1 MTKTFFVILLS
12 ALSAGVYSQ
21 DSMNKKMDNKTD
33 KMNKKMDNPNDPM
46 NKKIGNTGDTTRRKP
61 FKYKSDSLRVK
72 PARKQ
77 PK

>member
-1 MTKTFFVILLS
+1 MKKILFFITFSILC
-12 ALSAGVYSQ
+12 AGAYSQ

-46 NKKIGNTGDTTRRKP
+46 NKKIGNTGDTSHRKF
-61 FKYKSDSLRVK
+61 FKYKSDSLRRK
-72 PARKQ
+72 PVMKQ